1 MSLITGAGRSGLDPV
16 GKWSLILAPILF
28 IVGGI
33 MTAPFGSYHMGLVQD
48 IAEAGDTAK
57 LGLTIGIIGV
67 ALYARAI
74 LGLTRITPEAGNAQA
89 RMRVASAGVIALLAI
104 LTIQTGMAIGIAGAG
119 LEGIA
124 TSGGGAFLGVQ
135 TAATIV
141 ALLTVIPLAGGLAA
155 GGLVSKYFGLVLL
168 ALAVV
173 GLITVLAI
181 GLDTEEGGIINGVL
195 QGVWGIVILVI
206 GIIMINGDGD

>member
-1 MSLITGAGRSGLDPV
+1 
-16 GKWSLILAPILF
+16 
-28 IVGGI
+28 
-33 MTAPFGSYHMGLVQD
+33 
-48 IAEAGDTAK
+48 
-57 LGLTIGIIGV
+57 
-67 ALYARAI
+67 
-74 LGLTRITPEAGNAQA
+74 
-89 RMRVASAGVIALLAI
+89 MRVASAGVIALLAI

-155 GGLVSKYFGLVLL
+155 GGLVSKYFGWVLL

>member
-57 LGLTIGIIGV
+57 LGLTIGLVGV
-67 ALYARAI
+67 ALYVRSI
-74 LGLTRITPEAGNAQA
+74 FGLTRITPEAGNAQA
-89 RMRVASAGVIALLAI
+89 RMRVASAGAVALLAI
-104 LTIQTGMAIGIAGAG
+104 FTVQTGMAMGIAGG
-119 LEGIA
+119 DLTI
-124 TSGGGAFLGVQ
+124 GGAFLGVQ
-135 TAATIV
+135 TAGTIV
-141 ALLTVIPLAGGLAA
+141 ALLTIIPLAGGLAA
-155 GGLVSKYFGLVLL
+155 GGLVSKYFGWVLL

-181 GLDTEEGGIINGVL
+181 GLDTETGGLINGVL

-206 GIIMINGDGD
+206 

>member
-16 GKWSLILAPILF
+16 GKWSLIFAPILF
-28 IVGGI
+28 IVGGF
-33 MTAPFGSYHMGLVQD
+33 MTADFGSYHTGLVGD
-48 IAEAGDTAK
+48 IAANGDTAK

-104 LTIQTGMAIGIAGAG
+104 QAVQTGMAMGIAGG
-119 LEGIA
+119 D
-124 TSGGGAFLGVQ
+124 TSGAASFLGIQ
-135 TAATIV
+135 SAGTIV

-155 GGLVSKYFGLVLL
+155 GGLVSKYFGWVLL
-168 ALAVV
+168 AVAVV
-173 GLITVLAI
+173 GLIVTIGI
-181 GLDTEEGGIINGVL
+181 GLDEEIGGLVNSIL
-195 QGVWGIVILVI
+195 QAIWGIVILVI

>member
-48 IAEAGDTAK
+48 IAEAGDKAK

-104 LTIQTGMAIGIAGAG
+104 QAVQTGMAMGIAGG
-119 LEGIA
+119 D
-124 TSGGGAFLGVQ
+124 TSGAASFLGIQ
-135 TAATIV
+135 SAGTIV

-155 GGLVSKYFGLVLL
+155 GGLVSKYFGWVLL
-168 ALAVV
+168 AVAVV
-173 GLITVLAI
+173 GLIVTIGI
-181 GLDTEEGGIINGVL
+181 GLDTETGGLVNSIL
-195 QGVWGIVILVI
+195 QAIWGIVILVI

>member
-57 LGLTIGIIGV
+57 LGLTIGLVGV
-67 ALYARAI
+67 VLYVRSI
-74 LGLTRITPEAGNAQA
+74 LGLTSITPEAGNALA
-89 RMRVASAGVIALLAI
+89 RMRIASAGAVALLAI
-104 LTIQTGMAIGIAGAG
+104 QTIQTGMAMGIAGGDTA
-119 LEGIA
+119 I
-124 TSGGGAFLGVQ
+124 GGAFLGVQ
-135 TAATIV
+135 TAGTIV
-141 ALLTVIPLAGGLAA
+141 ALLTLIPLAGGLAA
-155 GGLVSKYFGLVLL
+155 GGLVSKYFGWVLL

-181 GLDTEEGGIINGVL
+181 GLDTETGGLINGVL

-206 GIIMINGDGD
+206 GIMMINGDGD

>member
-48 IAEAGDTAK
+48 IAEAGDKAK

-89 RMRVASAGVIALLAI
+89 RMRLS
-104 LTIQTGMAIGIAGAG
+104 
-119 LEGIA
+119 
-124 TSGGGAFLGVQ
+124 
-135 TAATIV
+135 
-141 ALLTVIPLAGGLAA
+141 
-155 GGLVSKYFGLVLL
+155 
-168 ALAVV
+168 
-173 GLITVLAI
+173 LIHISEPTRPY
-181 GLDTEEGGIINGVL
+181 
-195 QGVWGIVILVI
+195 
-206 GIIMINGDGD
+206 

>member
-28 IVGGI
+28 IVGGF
-33 MTAPFGSYHMGLVQD
+33 MTADFGSYHTGLVGD
-48 IAEAGDTAK
+48 IAANGDTAK

-104 LTIQTGMAIGIAGAG
+104 QAVQTGMAMGIAGG
-119 LEGIA
+119 D
-124 TSGGGAFLGVQ
+124 TSGAASFLGIQ
-135 TAATIV
+135 SAGTIV

-155 GGLVSKYFGLVLL
+155 GGLVSKYFGWVLL
-168 ALAVV
+168 AVAVV
-173 GLITVLAI
+173 GLIVTIVI
-181 GLDTEEGGIINGVL
+181 GLDEEIGGLVNSIL
-195 QGVWGIVILVI
+195 QAIWGIVILVI

>member
-28 IVGGI
+28 IVGGF
-33 MTAPFGSYHMGLVQD
+33 MTADFGSYHTGLVGD
-48 IAEAGDTAK
+48 IAAIGDTAK

-104 LTIQTGMAIGIAGAG
+104 QAVQTGMAMGIAGG
-119 LEGIA
+119 D
-124 TSGGGAFLGVQ
+124 TSGAASFLGIQ
-135 TAATIV
+135 SAGTIV

-155 GGLVSKYFGLVLL
+155 GGLVSKYFGWVLL
-168 ALAVV
+168 AVAVV
-173 GLITVLAI
+173 GLIVTIGI
-181 GLDTEEGGIINGVL
+181 GLDTETGGLVNSIL
-195 QGVWGIVILVI
+195 QAIWGIVILVI

>member
-57 LGLTIGIIGV
+57 LGLTIGLVGV
-67 ALYARAI
+67 VLYVRSI
-74 LGLTRITPEAGNAQA
+74 FGLTRITPEAGNAQA
-89 RMRVASAGVIALLAI
+89 RMRVASAGAVALLAI
-104 LTIQTGMAIGIAGAG
+104 LAIQSGMAMGIAGAG

-124 TSGGGAFLGVQ
+124 TSGGGAYLGVQ
-135 TAATIV
+135 TAGTIV

-155 GGLVSKYFGLVLL
+155 GGLVSKYFGWVLL

-181 GLDTEEGGIINGVL
+181 GLDTETGGLINGVL

-206 GIIMINGDGD
+206 GILMFRSD

>member
-28 IVGGI
+28 IVGGF
-33 MTAPFGSYHMGLVQD
+33 MTADFGSYHTGLVGD
-48 IAEAGDTAK
+48 IAANGDTAK

-104 LTIQTGMAIGIAGAG
+104 QAVQTGMAMGIAGGDTSGAASFLG
-119 LEGIA
+119 ISRDYSSLANGNTSCWRPCCWWLGKQVFRLGIA
-124 TSGGGAFLGVQ
+124 RGSRGWAD
-135 TAATIV
+135 
-141 ALLTVIPLAGGLAA
+141 
-155 GGLVSKYFGLVLL
+155 SYYW
-168 ALAVV
+168 
-173 GLITVLAI
+173 
-181 GLDTEEGGIINGVL
+181 D
-195 QGVWGIVILVI
+195 WS
-206 GIIMINGDGD
+206 

>member
-28 IVGGI
+28 IVGGF
-33 MTAPFGSYHMGLVQD
+33 MTADFGSYHTGLVGD
-48 IAEAGDTAK
+48 IAANGDTAK
-57 LGLTIGIIGV
+57 LGLTIGLIGV
-67 ALYARAI
+67 ALYARSI

-104 LTIQTGMAIGIAGAG
+104 QAVQTGMAMGIAGG
-119 LEGIA
+119 D
-124 TSGGGAFLGVQ
+124 TSGAASFLGIQ
-135 TAATIV
+135 SAGTIV

-155 GGLVSKYFGLVLL
+155 GGLVSKYFGWVLL
-168 ALAVV
+168 AVAVV
-173 GLITVLAI
+173 GLIVTIGI
-181 GLDTEEGGIINGVL
+181 GLDTETGGLVNSIL
-195 QGVWGIVILVI
+195 QGIWGIVILVI

>member
-104 LTIQTGMAIGIAGAG
+104 QTIQTGMAMGIAGG
-119 LEGIA
+119 D
-124 TSGGGAFLGVQ
+124 TSGAASFLGIQ
-135 TAATIV
+135 SAGTIV

-155 GGLVSKYFGLVLL
+155 GGLVSKYFGWVLL
-168 ALAVV
+168 AVAVV
-173 GLITVLAI
+173 GLIVTIGI
-181 GLDTEEGGIINGVL
+181 GLDTETGGLVNGIL
-195 QGVWGIVILVI
+195 QAIWGIVILVI

>member
-28 IVGGI
+28 IVGGF
-33 MTAPFGSYHMGLVQD
+33 MTADFGSYHTGLVGD
-48 IAEAGDTAK
+48 IAANGDTAK

-104 LTIQTGMAIGIAGAG
+104 QAVQTGMAMGIAGG
-119 LEGIA
+119 D
-124 TSGGGAFLGVQ
+124 TSGAASFLGIQ
-135 TAATIV
+135 SAETIV

-155 GGLVSKYFGLVLL
+155 GGLVSKYFGWVLL
-168 ALAVV
+168 AVAVV
-173 GLITVLAI
+173 GLIVTIGI
-181 GLDTEEGGIINGVL
+181 GLDTETGGLVNSIL
-195 QGVWGIVILVI
+195 QAIWGIVILVI

>member
-28 IVGGI
+28 IVGGF
-33 MTAPFGSYHMGLVQD
+33 MTADFGSYHTGLVGD
-48 IAEAGDTAK
+48 IAANGDTAK

-104 LTIQTGMAIGIAGAG
+104 QAVQTGMAMGIAGG
-119 LEGIA
+119 D
-124 TSGGGAFLGVQ
+124 TSGAASFLGIQ
-135 TAATIV
+135 SAGTIV

-155 GGLVSKYFGLVLL
+155 GGLVSKYFGWVLL
-168 ALAVV
+168 AVAVV
-173 GLITVLAI
+173 GLIVTIGI
-181 GLDTEEGGIINGVL
+181 GLDTETGGLINGVL

-206 GIIMINGDGD
+206 GIMMINGDGD

>member
-28 IVGGI
+28 IVGGF
-33 MTAPFGSYHMGLVQD
+33 MTADFGSYHTGLVGD
-48 IAEAGDTAK
+48 IAANGDTAK

-104 LTIQTGMAIGIAGAG
+104 QTIQTGMAMGIAGG
-119 LEGIA
+119 D
-124 TSGGGAFLGVQ
+124 TSGAASFLGIQ
-135 TAATIV
+135 SAGTIV

-155 GGLVSKYFGLVLL
+155 GGLVSKYFGWVLL
-168 ALAVV
+168 AVAVV
-173 GLITVLAI
+173 GLIVTIGI
-181 GLDTEEGGIINGVL
+181 GLDTETGGLVNSIL
-195 QGVWGIVILVI
+195 QAIWGIVILVI

>member
-28 IVGGI
+28 IVGGF
-33 MTAPFGSYHMGLVQD
+33 MTADFGSYHTGLVGD
-48 IAEAGDTAK
+48 IAANGDTAK

-104 LTIQTGMAIGIAGAG
+104 QAVQTGMAIGIAGG
-119 LEGIA
+119 D
-124 TSGGGAFLGVQ
+124 TSGAASFLGIQ
-135 TAATIV
+135 SAGTIV

-155 GGLVSKYFGLVLL
+155 GGLVSKYFGWVLL
-168 ALAVV
+168 AVAVV
-173 GLITVLAI
+173 GLIVTIGI
-181 GLDTEEGGIINGVL
+181 GLDTETGGLVNSIL

>member
-28 IVGGI
+28 IVGGF
-33 MTAPFGSYHMGLVQD
+33 MTADFGSYHTGLVGD
-48 IAEAGDTAK
+48 IAANGDTAK

-104 LTIQTGMAIGIAGAG
+104 QAVQTGMAMGIAGG
-119 LEGIA
+119 D
-124 TSGGGAFLGVQ
+124 TSGAASFLGIQ
-135 TAATIV
+135 SAGTIV

-155 GGLVSKYFGLVLL
+155 GGLVSKYFGWVLL
-168 ALAVV
+168 AVAVV
-173 GLITVLAI
+173 GLIVTIGI
-181 GLDTEEGGIINGVL
+181 GLDTETGGLVNSIL
-195 QGVWGIVILVI
+195 QAIWGIVILVI
-206 GIIMINGDGD
+206 GIMMINGDGD

>member
-104 LTIQTGMAIGIAGAG
+104 QAVQTGMAMGIAGG
-119 LEGIA
+119 D
-124 TSGGGAFLGVQ
+124 TSGAASFLGIQ
-135 TAATIV
+135 SAGTIV

-155 GGLVSKYFGLVLL
+155 GGLVSKYFGWVLL
-168 ALAVV
+168 AVAVV
-173 GLITVLAI
+173 GLIVTIGI
-181 GLDTEEGGIINGVL
+181 GLDTETGGLVNSIL
-195 QGVWGIVILVI
+195 QAIWGIVILVI

>member
-57 LGLTIGIIGV
+57 LGLTIGLVGV
-67 ALYARAI
+67 VLYVRSI
-74 LGLTRITPEAGNAQA
+74 FGLTRITPEAGNAQA
-89 RMRVASAGVIALLAI
+89 RMRVASAGAVALLAI
-104 LTIQTGMAIGIAGAG
+104 LAIQSGMAMGIAGAG

-124 TSGGGAFLGVQ
+124 TSGGGAYLGVQ
-135 TAATIV
+135 TAGTIV

-155 GGLVSKYFGLVLL
+155 GGLVSKYFGWVLL

-181 GLDTEEGGIINGVL
+181 GLDTETGGLINGVL

>member
-104 LTIQTGMAIGIAGAG
+104 QAVQTGMAMGIAGG
-119 LEGIA
+119 D
-124 TSGGGAFLGVQ
+124 TSGAASFLGIQ
-135 TAATIV
+135 SAGTIV

-155 GGLVSKYFGLVLL
+155 GGLVSKYFGWVLL

>member
-28 IVGGI
+28 IVGGF
-33 MTAPFGSYHMGLVQD
+33 MTADFGSYHTGLVGD
-48 IAEAGDTAK
+48 IAANGDTAK

-104 LTIQTGMAIGIAGAG
+104 QAVQTGMAMGIASGD
-119 LEGIA
+119 
-124 TSGGGAFLGVQ
+124 TSGAASFLGIQ
-135 TAATIV
+135 SAGTIV

-155 GGLVSKYFGLVLL
+155 GGLVSKYFGWVLL
-168 ALAVV
+168 AVAVV
-173 GLITVLAI
+173 GLIVTIGI
-181 GLDTEEGGIINGVL
+181 GLDTETGGLVNSIL
-195 QGVWGIVILVI
+195 QAIWGIVILVI

>member
-28 IVGGI
+28 IVGGM
-33 MTAPFGSYHMGLVQD
+33 MTAPFGSYHTGLAAD
-48 IAEAGDTAK
+48 IAGGGETAK

-104 LTIQTGMAIGIAGAG
+104 QAVQTGMAMGIAGG
-119 LEGIA
+119 D
-124 TSGGGAFLGVQ
+124 TSGAASFLGIQ
-135 TAATIV
+135 SAGTIV

-155 GGLVSKYFGLVLL
+155 GGLVSKYFGWVLL
-168 ALAVV
+168 AVAVV
-173 GLITVLAI
+173 GLIVTIGI
-181 GLDTEEGGIINGVL
+181 GLDTETGGLVNSIL
-195 QGVWGIVILVI
+195 QAIWGIVILVI